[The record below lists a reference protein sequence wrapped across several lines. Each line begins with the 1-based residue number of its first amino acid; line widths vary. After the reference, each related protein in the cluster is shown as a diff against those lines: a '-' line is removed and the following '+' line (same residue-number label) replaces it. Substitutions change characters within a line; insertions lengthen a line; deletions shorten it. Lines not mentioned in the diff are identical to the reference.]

1 MTLISDILLKMFL
14 TKLDSEN
21 IIVMSPSPGINRN
34 CLSIQKEILRKR
46 TIDDIRE
53 AFEAVDNWLALVRE
67 VLVEQGHHPVL
78 SKNSICCK
86 KKQGHHPVLS
96 KTSKCCNKKRELT

>member
-34 CLSIQKEILRKR
+34 CLSKSRRRKR
-46 TIDDIRE
+46 TIDDIWE
-53 AFEAVDNWLALVRE
+53 AFEAVDNRLALVGE
-67 VLVEQGHHPVL
+67 VFV
-78 SKNSICCK
+78 
-86 KKQGHHPVLS
+86 KQGHHPVLS
-96 KTSKCCNKKRELT
+96 KKIENIQNIERDEN

>member
-1 MTLISDILLKMFL
+1 MTLISVILLKMFL

-34 CLSIQKEILRKR
+34 CLSIQKKMVRKR

-53 AFEAVDNWLALVRE
+53 TFEAVDNWLALVRE

-78 SKNSICCK
+78 SK
-86 KKQGHHPVLS
+86 
-96 KTSKCCNKKRELT
+96 TSKCCNKKRELT

>member
-34 CLSIQKEILRKR
+34 CLSIQKKMVRKR

-53 AFEAVDNWLALVRE
+53 AFEAVDDRLALVRE
-67 VLVEQGHHPVL
+67 VLVKQGHHPVL
-78 SKNSICCK
+78 TNSICCK
-86 KKQGHHPVLS
+86 KKAG
-96 KTSKCCNKKRELT
+96 TSPCSQQEF